1 MTIRDL
7 TAGRVREA
15 NTTITAVLMAPCGLA
30 CAGTVVPGL
39 DQTVTLVLFAL
50 GALALAA
57 LGLRWTARWVREC
70 AEDRADAHT
79 AAIWQAEHA
88 PHLLNA
94 TDRAHLTARLSAP
107 LVASTGWGWS

>member
-50 GALALAA
+50 GALALAPW
-57 LGLRWTARWVREC
+57 GCGGRHGGCGSVLRTGPMPTPPPSGEPSTRRTCSTPPTAR
-70 AEDRADAHT
+70 T
-79 AAIWQAEHA
+79 S
-88 PHLLNA
+88 PH
-94 TDRAHLTARLSAP
+94 
-107 LVASTGWGWS
+107 G